1 MAVDVFQHFITSAQ
15 RMASRSLT
23 CRETREKLANER
35 LEVVGQGKSFVETNN
50 PAAVR
55 LVISLSACLL
65 DVVA

>member
-1 MAVDVFQHFITSAQ
+1 MAIDVFQHFITSAQ
-15 RMASRSLT
+15 RMVWRSLT

-35 LEVVGQGKSFVETNN
+35 FEVVGQGESFVETNS

-55 LVISLSACLL
+55 LEISLSACLL